1 MSKVKKI
8 LRLIVVSI
16 CIVGLLITSI
26 GVFGAS
32 KSKYSFKLTIMAQ
45 YFGTEPA
52 PSNSP
57 VILKAEQYLK
67 TDLEFTWVP
76 ADGYNDK
83 LNIMLASG
91 NLPMVVY
98 VPGKTASIIGAC
110 KAGAFWELG
119 PYIKQYKNLKTIP
132 DIVLWNSSIDG
143 KIYGIPRSRTLGRN
157 GIVYRKD
164 WAKNVGITK
173 LETIDDLYNML
184 KKFTYNDPDKD
195 GKNDTYGMIV
205 CNYNGPFYITLTWF
219 GGPNG
224 WGLNK
229 NGQLVPSFLTNAYL
243 ENLKFWRKMYQ
254 EKLFNHDF
262 PSVPGARWEDYYSQN
277 KGGVKIDVID
287 SANRIYNGLKNNG
300 FIPKDAKDTDI
311 MDIVVSVKGRYGL
324 RNMPTSGYAGYLMV
338 SKTSVKNMN
347 TFKKVMSILDKFG
360 DRTMQDLFSYGLPN
374 RHYKLV
380 DGKIDPIQNLPA
392 DLSREVSSLNQ
403 VLHFY
408 PANGGTPRYMTPLL
422 QLQADM
428 QALNEKLNILV
439 PNPAEALI
447 GMSETYIKRGV
458 TLDNMIEDT
467 RVKYITGQI
476 NDQGFKKVLDNW
488 RKQGGDQIIKEV
500 NALYRKYRKNIPYKE
515 DLYMILNP

>member
-1 MSKVKKI
+1 MVKIKKLLKLVLVGVCI
-8 LRLIVVSI
+8 L
-16 CIVGLLITSI
+16 GLLFSSMV
-26 GVFGAS
+26 GFGAQ
-32 KSKYSFKLTIMAQ
+32 KSKYSFTLTIMAQ

-52 PSNSP
+52 PANSP
-57 VILKAEQYLK
+57 VILKAEEYLK
-67 TDLEFTWVP
+67 TNLEFTWVP
-76 ADGYNDK
+76 ADSYKDK

-91 NLPMVVY
+91 KLPMVVY
-98 VPGKTASIIGAC
+98 VPDNSASFVAAC

-119 PYIKQYKNLKTIP
+119 PYIKQYKNLRTIP

-184 KKFTYNDPDKD
+184 KKFTYNDPDKN
-195 GKNDTYGMIV
+195 GKNDTYGMYE
-205 CNYNGPFYITLTWF
+205 CSYNGPFYIAVVWF

-229 NGQLVPSFLTNAYL
+229 NGQLVPSFLTNAYM
-243 ENLKFWRKMYQ
+243 EALKFWRKLYQ
-254 EKLFNHDF
+254 EKIFNHDF
-262 PSVPGARWEDYYSQN
+262 PSVPGARWEDYYSQG
-277 KGGVKIDVID
+277 KAGVKIDVID
-287 SANRIYNGLKNNG
+287 SANRIYNGLLKNG
-300 FIPKDAKDTDI
+300 LIPKDAKDTDI
-311 MDIVVSVKGRYGL
+311 MDIKLAVKTKYGL
-324 RNMPTSGYAGYLMV
+324 RNMPTAGYAGYLMV
-338 SKTSVKNMN
+338 SKTSVKDMN

-360 DRTMQDLFSYGLPN
+360 DKTMQDLFGYGLPN

-392 DLSREVSSLNQ
+392 ELSREISGVNQ

-408 PANGGTPRYMTPLL
+408 PTNGGTPRYMTPLL

-439 PNPAEALI
+439 PNPALPLQA
-447 GMSETYIKRGV
+447 MSQTYIKRGV
-458 TLDNMIEDT
+458 TLDNMIEDA
-467 RVKYITGQI
+467 RVKYIAGQL

-500 NALYRKYRKNIPYKE
+500 NALYRQYRKNIPYKE
-515 DLYMILNP
+515 DLYKILNP